1 MKLGDCLSLKAVEG
15 KSRRHNL
22 TGKEAFSTLKARKF
36 RMAMMET
43 SKGIC
48 SRIANPVTVEEGL
61 ELSLNITPELLPE
74 INSKDRRINLP

>member
-1 MKLGDCLSLKAVEG
+1 
-15 KSRRHNL
+15 
-22 TGKEAFSTLKARKF
+22 
-36 RMAMMET
+36 MAMMET

-74 INSKDRRINLP
+74 LIVRTDGLAFRNRGYLSAFIIS